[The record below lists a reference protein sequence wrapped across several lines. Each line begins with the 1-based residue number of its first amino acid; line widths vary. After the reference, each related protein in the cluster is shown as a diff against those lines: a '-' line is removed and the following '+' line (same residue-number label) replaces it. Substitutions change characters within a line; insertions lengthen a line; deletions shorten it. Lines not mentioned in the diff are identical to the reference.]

1 MIGALQRVG
10 RALVPRRYHRSTRL
24 LGALERIADGKV
36 LAGPF
41 AGMRYIDRSFGSAY
55 WPKLLGTYEL
65 ELRATLAT
73 LLGGDFATVLV
84 AGAAEGYYAVGMAT
98 RIPGAR
104 VVAWEAS
111 GEARE
116 ALGELARLNG
126 VSERIEVRG
135 ICDFGGLREALA
147 GSAPRLLVA
156 DLDGGEAGLLDP
168 AELPA
173 LRSAWIVAETHDCFV
188 PGVGELLA
196 ERFASSHRVEAVAAR
211 PRAASDAPPLPIASS
226 LYGALAQ
233 LLSERRPPGNN
244 WLVMTPLQP
253 TPGAAA

>member
-1 MIGALQRVG
+1 MIGTLQRVG

-24 LGALERIADGKV
+24 LGALERIAGGKV

-41 AGMRYIDRSFGSAY
+41 AGMRYVDRSYGSAY

-65 ELRATLAT
+65 ELHTTLAE
-73 LLGGDFATVLV
+73 LLAGEFATVLV

-98 RIPGAR
+98 RMPPAR

-111 GEARE
+111 GEARK

-147 GSAPRLLVA
+147 GAAPRLLLA

-168 AELPA
+168 EALPA
-173 LRSAWIVAETHDCFV
+173 LRSAWIVVETHDCFV
-188 PGVGELLA
+188 PGVAALLA
-196 ERFASSHRVEAVAAR
+196 ERFASSHRVEAVTAR
-211 PRAASDAPPLPIASS
+211 PRVASDAPLLPIASS
-226 LYGALAQ
+226 LHGALAQ
-233 LLSERRPPGNN
+233 LLSERRPPGND
-244 WLVMTPLQP
+244 WLVMTPLD
-253 TPGAAA
+253 TTRGAA